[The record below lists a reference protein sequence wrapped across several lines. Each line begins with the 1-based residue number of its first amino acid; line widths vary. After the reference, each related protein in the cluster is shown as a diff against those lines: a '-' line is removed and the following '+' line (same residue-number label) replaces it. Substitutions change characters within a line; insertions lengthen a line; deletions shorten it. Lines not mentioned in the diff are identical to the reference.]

1 MLCRQERPL
10 PNLDPSGGRCS
21 LLLYYTSYTLSPDI
35 LGFKQHNTKQFVLSS
50 IMWKMW
56 ILVHILLCCHLASR
70 SIIATEIVHMVHWN
84 QSNPLFFDSP
94 DSRIDIQNS
103 GKWNLYE
110 QANIICPFYDTS
122 VPLSLTEQWVIY
134 NVTKNEYKQCRVT
147 STEDAKI
154 VALCNAPYQPKF
166 FTLTFRSFSPT
177 PGAFEFHPGQDYYF
191 ISAQYSISS
200 TKGQRARPNIEC
212 SHPPMRLI
220 FRIQDVKDTD
230 SSSLQTSRNRSNTTT
245 KEVEE
250 EEKEDH
256 DPLPIISSLNSSSR
270 LSFCYHQHYW
280 WSIWIMLATLLLWQ
294 WTFWLLMSITLPELI
309 DKLALWATFE
319 FCFYNFTFNDLPKCN
334 W

>member
-21 LLLYYTSYTLSPDI
+21 LLLYYTSSTLSPDI

-134 NVTKNEYKQCRVT
+134 NVTKNIFKWFKNVNWHWMNIVKKNMMSTAYNVT
-147 STEDAKI
+147 HYI
-154 VALCNAPYQPKF
+154 CFVQ
-166 FTLTFRSFSPT
+166 SF
-177 PGAFEFHPGQDYYF
+177 
-191 ISAQYSISS
+191 
-200 TKGQRARPNIEC
+200 
-212 SHPPMRLI
+212 L
-220 FRIQDVKDTD
+220 
-230 SSSLQTSRNRSNTTT
+230 
-245 KEVEE
+245 
-250 EEKEDH
+250 
-256 DPLPIISSLNSSSR
+256 
-270 LSFCYHQHYW
+270 YW
-280 WSIWIMLATLLLWQ
+280 D
-294 WTFWLLMSITLPELI
+294 I
-309 DKLALWATFE
+309 DKLFQ
-319 FCFYNFTFNDLPKCN
+319 
-334 W
+334 

>member
-1 MLCRQERPL
+1 
-10 PNLDPSGGRCS
+10 
-21 LLLYYTSYTLSPDI
+21 
-35 LGFKQHNTKQFVLSS
+35 
-50 IMWKMW
+50 MWN
-56 ILVHILLCCHLASR
+56 LVHILMCCHLALTSV
-70 SIIATEIVHMVHWN
+70 ATEIVHMVHWN
-84 QSNPLFFDSP
+84 KSNPLFFNNSP
-94 DSRIDIQNS
+94 DDSRIDIQNS

-122 VPLSLTEQWVIY
+122 VPLTLTEQWVIY

-191 ISAQYSISS
+191 ISAQYSSS
-200 TKGQRARPNIEC
+200 KGQRARPIEC
-212 SHPPMRLI
+212 THPPMRLI

-230 SSSLQTSRNRSNTTT
+230 SSSLQTSRNRSSTTT

-270 LSFCYHQHYW
+270 LSFCYWSHL
-280 WSIWIMLATLLLWQ
+280 SIWIMLATLLLLWQ
-294 WTFWLLMSITLPELI
+294 
-309 DKLALWATFE
+309 
-319 FCFYNFTFNDLPKCN
+319 
-334 W
+334 

>member
-1 MLCRQERPL
+1 MWSRASPTDLFLGKSCIGGAWRSKAAVVLRQERPL

-21 LLLYYTSYTLSPDI
+21 LLLYYTSSTLSPDI

-177 PGAFEFHPGQDYYF
+177 PGAFEFHPGQDN
-191 ISAQYSISS
+191 SYSLC
-200 TKGQRARPNIEC
+200 TKWLVKYITPN
-212 SHPPMRLI
+212 
-220 FRIQDVKDTD
+220 QV
-230 SSSLQTSRNRSNTTT
+230 
-245 KEVEE
+245 
-250 EEKEDH
+250 
-256 DPLPIISSLNSSSR
+256 
-270 LSFCYHQHYW
+270 
-280 WSIWIMLATLLLWQ
+280 
-294 WTFWLLMSITLPELI
+294 
-309 DKLALWATFE
+309 
-319 FCFYNFTFNDLPKCN
+319 
-334 W
+334 

>member
-1 MLCRQERPL
+1 
-10 PNLDPSGGRCS
+10 
-21 LLLYYTSYTLSPDI
+21 
-35 LGFKQHNTKQFVLSS
+35 
-50 IMWKMW
+50 MW
-56 ILVHILLCCHLASR
+56 ILVHILLWCHLASK
-70 SIIATEIVHMVHWN
+70 SIATEIVHMVHWN
-84 QSNPLFFDSP
+84 KSNPLFFNSP
-94 DSRIDIQNS
+94 DDSRIDIQNS

-191 ISAQYSISS
+191 ISAQYSASASS
-200 TKGQRARPNIEC
+200 KTKGQQRARPNIEC

-230 SSSLQTSRNRSNTTT
+230 STSLQTRSNT
-245 KEVEE
+245 KEVYDEEDDEE
-250 EEKEDH
+250 EFEKEDH

-294 WTFWLLMSITLPELI
+294 
-309 DKLALWATFE
+309 
-319 FCFYNFTFNDLPKCN
+319 
-334 W
+334 